1 MSAVADPPELGRM
14 IACCG
19 HLVKQCGDNR
29 LRQAGYDVTPPQS
42 HLLMYLSRCRAG
54 REVSQRE
61 LEREL
66 RLKPS
71 TVNGIVGRLEEKG
84 YSARRASLHDGRFR
98 MVSLTELGRSKVV
111 EFRSAMEETERHV
124 AGPLSP
130 AEQELLHGLLARI
143 IANLENEVNEK

>member
-71 TVNGIVGRLEEKG
+71 TVNGIVERLEAKG
-84 YSARRASLHDGRFR
+84 YVSRRPSPQDGRVR
-98 MVSLTELGRSKVV
+98 LVSLTEAGRGKVG
-111 EFRSAMEETERHV
+111 EFRTVLDETERRQT
-124 AGPLSP
+124 AGLS
-130 AEQELLHGLLARI
+130 AQERAQLEKLLAHI
-143 IANLENEVNEK
+143 IANLENEVNNP

>member
-84 YSARRASLHDGRFR
+84 CISRRASTADARCRL
-98 MVSLTELGRSKVV
+98 VSLTEAGRARVAA
-111 EFRSAMEETERHV
+111 FRTALADTNRRSTACLTEEERRQL
-124 AGPLSP
+124 A
-130 AEQELLHGLLARI
+130 GLLSRV
-143 IANLENEVNEK
+143 IANLENEVNST

>member
-54 REVSQRE
+54 REVSQRAS
-61 LEREL
+61 R
-66 RLKPS
+66 
-71 TVNGIVGRLEEKG
+71 TGA
-84 YSARRASLHDGRFR
+84 SAW
-98 MVSLTELGRSKVV
+98 
-111 EFRSAMEETERHV
+111 
-124 AGPLSP
+124 
-130 AEQELLHGLLARI
+130 
-143 IANLENEVNEK
+143 